1 MVDDDDSK
9 ESSVNHAAEE
19 TVYSSESEESNHSRK
34 NYSNEE
40 SNEENIPVLPC
51 EDFIGLQI
59 FNMLNDLF
67 SLIDHNPSHVRPHES
82 FLDRVGIFFLI
93 GLQMVSSMIAAP
105 FDG

>member
-9 ESSVNHAAEE
+9 ESSVNHAAKE
-19 TVYSSESEESNHSRK
+19 TVYSSKSEESNHSRK

-40 SNEENIPVLPC
+40 SNEEDIPVLPC

-59 FNMLNDLF
+59 FNMLNDFF

-82 FLDRVGIFFLI
+82 FLDRVRVFLFV
-93 GLQMVSSMIAAP
+93 GLEMVSSVVAAP